1 MKRMV
6 KATSYNDL
14 PNDWEDVRQIIEWK
28 GHQNKYR
35 FAGKVSKSR
44 GAQIGQISKI
54 APYDDA
60 DYVWALI
67 RGNGLV
73 EFIQDGK
80 ILDRMQLSDYLDWE
94 EDFESPEEF
103 MDADID
109 SILEVLVEYNSE
121 IKPRIIHN

>member
-14 PNDWEDVRQIIEWK
+14 PNDWKDVRQTIEWK
-28 GHQNKYR
+28 GFKNRYT
-35 FAGKVSKSR
+35 FSGKSSRSR
-44 GAQIGQISKI
+44 GAQIGQIVKV

-60 DYVWALI
+60 DYVWARI

-73 EFIQDGK
+73 EFIQNGK
-80 ILDRMQLSDYLDWE
+80 ILDKMQLANYLDWE
-94 EDFESPEEF
+94 DDFESPEEF

-109 SILEVLVEYNSE
+109 SIIEVLVEYNDE
-121 IKPRIIHN
+121 IEPRIIHN